1 MTHCPVCDTELPMKG
16 GKSRSLEQH
25 RRYFAIIKAA
35 FQHWP
40 DRDKFTSENELRK
53 YLQLCAG
60 YGTVV
65 AEIPLSGINKE
76 VARFIATQAIKAAGE
91 YAMPVIR
98 GDNLRIIKPSSIAF
112 DKMKHDDFCRLSDD
126 VSAIIENT
134 IGVKVDDLIRETEH
148 AT

>member
-1 MTHCPVCDTELPMKG
+1 MPHCPVCETKLPLPN
-16 GKSRSLEQH
+16 GKSRSLDQH

-35 FQHWP
+35 FQQWP
-40 DRDKFTSENELRK
+40 DSDKFTNENDLRK

-60 YGTVV
+60 HGTVV

-98 GDNLRIIKPSSIAF
+98 GDNLRIIKPNSVAF
-112 DKMKHDDFCRLSDD
+112 DKMKHSDFCKLSDD
-126 VSAIIENT
+126 VSAIIESS

-148 AT
+148 AA